1 MLRVIARNRPGVL
14 GGLLAFL
21 VFVVVELVAPVDWMS
36 MLRERGHDAVLSID
50 LRLRRLGPAAHDRP
64 SVVVVDIDQRTI
76 TALGDWPWPRET
88 MARLVNAVTEA
99 KPRALAI
106 DVLFAGADMRSSA
119 GPVRRPET
127 IAQAASTYA
136 LASSVAEG
144 DQQLAVMISALP
156 TALGSTLDT
165 NAGAVPRS
173 RGVTV
178 LRRGPV
184 MLADV
189 WRAPGA
195 TDPVAPLADAAAG
208 IGIMSLPG
216 DADGK
221 VRRVPLLVGVGDA
234 LRPGL
239 AVEAVRLAQPA
250 STLIVEADPQRLL
263 IGNLKLALPT
273 DGFLRLVPAGVDRQ
287 AARTISALDVVQG
300 SGKNAR
306 LADAIALIGGSAPE
320 LGGLRDTP
328 HDPLM
333 PSVQIEAGAIEQI
346 VAQRSPLAAPGALQ
360 AALTIGLAA
369 IALGVAVTA
378 APAAGAALAIA
389 AIGGAWLG
397 AIGLSLSFDRLL
409 DPLTPSIGAAMTFMT
424 ASIGSFVAV
433 SRREARIRNRFAQ
446 HLAPEVVRRIAED
459 PGMLKLRAEK
469 REVTALFTDIE
480 GFTSM
485 THRAGPEQLVAELDG
500 YIEGVATIIMDHG
513 GMVDKIVGDA
523 VHALF
528 NAPIDLA
535 DHAAQA
541 IASSIEIRKW
551 SEQYRARKSA
561 RQIGFGRTRIGIE
574 SGEAIVGDIGI
585 RSKLDYTAH
594 GDAINS
600 AARLEALN
608 KELGSSI
615 CIGPVAA
622 SRCAAQALRPLGT
635 VALRGLEQPIAVFEP
650 WPDGTSPA
658 WRLRYL
664 AADEA
669 AHGDPAAAA
678 AQFEA
683 LATELPADPVAA
695 GRARRLRDQSSG
707 T

>member
-1 MLRVIARNRPGVL
+1 MLKVIARNRPGVL
-14 GGLLAFL
+14 GGVLAFL
-21 VFVVVELVAPVDWMS
+21 VFIIAELVAPPDWIR
-36 MLRERGHDAVLSID
+36 MLRERGFDAVLSAD
-50 LRLRRLGPAAHDRP
+50 LQLRRFGPAPGRP
-64 SVVVVDIDQRTI
+64 AVVVVDIDQRTI
-76 TALGDWPWPRET
+76 AVLGDWPWPRET
-88 MARLVNAVTEA
+88 MARLVGAVAAA
-99 KPRALAI
+99 KPKALAI

-119 GPVRRPET
+119 TPPHRLDT
-127 IAQAASTYA
+127 IAQGASTYA
-136 LASSVAEG
+136 LAASVAEG
-144 DQQLAVMISALP
+144 DQQLAAVISSVT

-165 NAGAVPRS
+165 NGGATPRARS
-173 RGVTV
+173 VAV
-178 LRRGPV
+178 LRRGSV
-184 MLADV
+184 ALADI

-195 TDPVAPLADAAAG
+195 TDPVAPLAEAAAG

-250 STLIVEADPQRLL
+250 STLIVEAGPQRLL
-263 IGNLKLALPT
+263 IGNLKLALPA
-273 DGFLRLVPAGVDRQ
+273 DGFLRLAPVNVDRP

-300 SGKNAR
+300 TGNSAR
-306 LADAIALIGGSAPE
+306 LAGAVVLIGGSAPE

-328 HDPLM
+328 HDPLT
-333 PSVQIEAGAIEQI
+333 PSVQIEANAVEQI
-346 VAQRSPLAAPGALQ
+346 AAQRAPLAAPGALQ
-360 AALTIGLAA
+360 AALTIALAG
-369 IALGVAVTA
+369 IALAVAVTA
-378 APAAGAALAIA
+378 APAAGAALAIIA
-389 AIGGAWLG
+389 VGAAWLG
-397 AIGLSLSFDRLL
+397 AIGLSLASDRLL
-409 DPLTPSIGAAMTFMT
+409 DPLAPSIGAAMTFMT

-500 YIEGVATIIMDHG
+500 YIEGVATIIMNNG

-528 NAPIDLA
+528 NAPIDLS
-535 DHAAQA
+535 DHAARA
-541 IASSIEIRKW
+541 VASAIEIRKW
-551 SEQYRARKSA
+551 SEQYRARASA
-561 RQIGFGRTRIGIE
+561 KQIGFGRTRIGIE
-574 SGEAIVGDIGI
+574 TGEAIVGDIGI

-622 SRCAAQALRPLGT
+622 SRCAPSTLRPLGT

-650 WPDGTSPA
+650 WPEAASPD
-658 WRLRYL
+658 WRARYL
-664 AADEA
+664 TASETAR
-669 AHGDPAAAA
+669 GDPAAAA
-678 AQFEA
+678 TQFEA

-695 GRARRLRDQSSG
+695 GMAQRLGDQSRG